1 MKTIDLDRR
10 LTLLEP
16 FQEKDADG
24 HITQRFEVRGTVW
37 ANFQHRPGS
46 EAFQQA
52 RMEARDPATI
62 AVQASQLTKRI
73 TSEWE
78 VETTD
83 SRYQV
88 KGNPFMSQDRAF
100 VIFQVEGRRK

>member
-1 MKTIDLDRR
+1 MKTIDLNRR

-16 FQEKDADG
+16 VQEKDADG
-24 HITQRFEVRGTVW
+24 HITQRFENRGTVW
-37 ANFQHRPGS
+37 ANVGHRPGS

-62 AVQASQLTKRI
+62 AVEASGLTRRI
-73 TSEWE
+73 TAEWE
-78 VETTD
+78 VETAE

-88 KGNPFMSQDRAF
+88 KGNPFLSQDRAF